1 MFTGSTSKATTEWE
15 ECHLFTLTWV
25 CVNILCVQNINYY
38 FVPITKIYCK
48 YCIGFYLH
56 FQFVSGFEASLTLIC
71 VYTCREHNKRNT
83 GFYFLHSLS
92 PEYLHFA
99 HKFLRADSLRLCS
112 NQRGDHTSWHRTGSL
127 PFPVQI
133 YCHFPSSAQSHDE
146 THFLVERTRK
156 KNNSME
162 DLSHPR
168 GFALPKKKRPVT
180 VNQQNR
186 RPRAPKL

>member
-1 MFTGSTSKATTEWE
+1 MS
-15 ECHLFTLTWV
+15 V
-25 CVNILCVQNINYY
+25 
-38 FVPITKIYCK
+38 CK
-48 YCIGFYLH
+48 YFMCTFLSTIILYQLLRFIANTILGFIYIFGL
-56 FQFVSGFEASLTLIC
+56 FQVFETSLTFIC

-83 GFYFLHSLS
+83 GFYFLQSPS
-92 PEYLHFA
+92 PEYHHFA

-112 NQRGDHTSWHRTGSL
+112 NQWGDHTSWHRTVSL
-127 PFPVQI
+127 LFPVRI

-156 KNNSME
+156 KNKSME

-168 GFALPKKKRPVT
+168 GFALPKKKRPIT